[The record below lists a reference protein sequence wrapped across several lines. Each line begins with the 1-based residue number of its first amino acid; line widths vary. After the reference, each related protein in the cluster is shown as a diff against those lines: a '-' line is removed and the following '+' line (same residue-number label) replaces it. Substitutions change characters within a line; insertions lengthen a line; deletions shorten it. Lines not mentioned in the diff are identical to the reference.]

1 MTVAPVYAT
10 NTEVLVVS
18 VEANADEYI
27 TSGANAS
34 KINESGDETE
44 IDLEKEQNTEAYQ
57 ETLNIDIGNIDKI

>member
-34 KINESGDETE
+34 KINESRDETE
-44 IDLEKEQNTEAYQ
+44 IDL
-57 ETLNIDIGNIDKI
+57 